1 MKKNEMSLAVRDED
15 NLPEEISQVLEV
27 IIPTSGGKQVASTL
41 VALVTGIVNEG
52 KKGGVNTL
60 SRVIQAGLQGQFWEQ
75 LGGEI
80 KVLIEKGRLKEE
92 STKTPSF
99 RDSMIALL
107 LAIEKDGITEEK
119 FLAMKALFFKM
130 AEGGLFDDNSPMP
143 YLMMKTLSEL
153 SSLEVLVLRAAYVA
167 TGRMPY
173 AEGQNKVLTK
183 IVEGSGIAREYVDS
197 AWQDLGTRKL
207 LLKGT
212 GLTHLGVKLC
222 EYIEEYEP
230 PVLG

>member
-1 MKKNEMSLAVRDED
+1 
-15 NLPEEISQVLEV
+15 
-27 IIPTSGGKQVASTL
+27 
-41 VALVTGIVNEG
+41 
-52 KKGGVNTL
+52 
-60 SRVIQAGLQGQFWEQ
+60 
-75 LGGEI
+75 
-80 KVLIEKGRLKEE
+80 
-92 STKTPSF
+92 
-99 RDSMIALL
+99 
-107 LAIEKDGITEEK
+107 
-119 FLAMKALFFKM
+119 
-130 AEGGLFDDNSPMP
+130 
-143 YLMMKTLSEL
+143 MKTLSEL

-173 AEGQNKVLTK
+173 AEGVTESSQNKVLTK